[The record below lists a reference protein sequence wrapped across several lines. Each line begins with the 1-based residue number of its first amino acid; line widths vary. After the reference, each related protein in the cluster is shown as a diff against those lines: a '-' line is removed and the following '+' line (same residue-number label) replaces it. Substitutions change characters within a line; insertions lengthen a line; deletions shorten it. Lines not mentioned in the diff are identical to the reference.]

1 MMTVAFGFLI
11 TAALLGG
18 YLAVGYLRG
27 PDAGS
32 PRARI
37 TRARITRA
45 WMTRAWMT
53 RAIHGV
59 IGAIGL
65 VELIVALG
73 RHRALA
79 PMGLGG
85 FGAGAE
91 ILLGLA
97 LSLGLFV
104 AAAGWRGHRSSGF
117 LVGAHAT
124 AAIAGLTLVLAIVS
138 LG

>member
-1 MMTVAFGFLI
+1 MMTVAFDFLI

-37 TRARITRA
+37 TRARI
-45 WMTRAWMT
+45 TRAWMT